1 MISNPEC
8 VFEVTY
14 KTSNSE
20 QLLVEQFRFD
30 ELADLKRFI
39 KRYKYATLH
48 VLNDHNS
55 VINAAANTAFKYGVH
70 LVINQIH
77 YKFNDDN
84 THLND
89 RQVTIELIT
98 KAKELVFFKAV
109 QHKLINTMLLESPLY
124 YSEQQAIDSVK
135 SIFQIDSYISH
146 REMGQRINKKANTL
160 DCLQAAFD
168 KRRKQAKSF
177 ISISPNSSL
186 IYTELDFEKHLIEY
200 VLENDGLFV
209 LNDKIGSGKTKH
221 LLQLFEYFSDSGL
234 KPIFVTPF
242 VALTKKIIDGDRN
255 YMSDKAKRDVGSLPG
270 LATCIDSI
278 SAKRQ
283 FDGFRESSK
292 ITIVDEYEECINAF
306 TQSARMGQTLTSRSQ
321 ALAKFAKLLNKPK
334 VILADA
340 LFCDLSIEQLQK
352 LTNKKIHILSNS
364 AAPRYSAKK
373 INVLDDKQHL
383 FNLIEARKSG
393 ESMAIFNDA
402 SQQKFNKFKSVFEA
416 ITDGDNNLGYCTNAK
431 FLRSKSG
438 QEYLRNIDKELI
450 EKKVHQFSPSITS
463 GHSFEGVEMDSVNIF
478 SNKTILPSQVV
489 QSIGRFRLNNKV
501 NLSFYKPNI
510 PVDFTVSLQAIKNEL
525 TKEELYK
532 NSSAE
537 EEELQNNLYVDV
549 IVQRVRQQRLM
560 SKFHCANTLL
570 MLEYLGCEITYG
582 SNFEEHKDIA
592 KKRLSNAEAALS
604 EQYLLTNLEEPISE
618 HKYLKLL
625 SNSHWNTEDQEQLI
639 HTYEFINHYQLH
651 NHVMLIEE
659 VLAFDSFGQGRQYI
673 SNIELINSN
682 IGLKERELAYKKL
695 VLGKLAKVTELLE
708 SDTPKWTSYDA
719 ASFVDWLSK
728 EKLILNGIVE
738 PIERYFEV
746 VFNYTKISKSQPAS
760 TVKALL
766 EKEFSLQVVKK
777 KETKFING
785 ERPYRFSIKHADLD
799 KLRAGKKLTS
809 NDQIKR
815 AQGLLYFYKQSFPE
829 FELEDTE
836 IKSCEPK
843 QLVRLLK
850 FAQNRASY
858 YDYFN
863 EQILRI
869 QSEAFEYYVASLV
882 A

>member
-1 MISNPEC
+1 MISNLEC

-14 KTSNSE
+14 KTSNSD
-20 QLLVEQFRFD
+20 QLQAEQFRLD
-30 ELADLKRFI
+30 ELVELKRFF
-39 KRYKYATLH
+39 KRHKHATLH
-48 VLNDHNS
+48 VLNDNNR

-70 LVINQIH
+70 LVVNQRR
-77 YKFNDDN
+77 YRFNDDN
-84 THLND
+84 THLNN
-89 RQVTIELIT
+89 RQITIELI
-98 KAKELVFFKAV
+98 KQAKDFVFFKAV
-109 QHKLINTMLLESPLY
+109 QSKLINTMLLESPLY

-135 SIFQIDSYISH
+135 SIFQIDNYISH
-146 REMGQRINKKANTL
+146 EEMGQRINKKENTL

-168 KRRKQAKSF
+168 ERRAEAKSF

-242 VALTKKIIDGDRN
+242 VALTKKIIDDDRN
-255 YMSDKAKRDVGSLPG
+255 YRSDKAKRDVDSLPG

-292 ITIVDEYEECINAF
+292 ITIADEYEECINAF

-373 INVLDDKQHL
+373 INVFDDKQHL

-402 SQQKFNKFKSVFEA
+402 SQQKFNKYRSIFDA
-416 ITDGDNNLGYCTNAK
+416 ITEGDTQLGHNVNAK
-431 FLRSKSG
+431 FLRSKQG
-438 QEYLRNIDKELI
+438 QIYLENMDKELQ
-450 EKKVHQFSPSITS
+450 ERKVHQFSPSITS
-463 GHSFEGVEMDSVNIF
+463 GHSFEQVEMDSVNIL
-478 SNKTILPSQVV
+478 SNKTILPTQII
-489 QSIGRFRLNNKV
+489 QSTGRFRLNSEL

-510 PVDFTVSLQAIKNEL
+510 PVDFEVSHQAIKGEL
-525 TKEELYK
+525 IKEELYK
-532 NSSAE
+532 NSSVE

-549 IVQRVRQQRLM
+549 IVQRIRQQRLM
-560 SKFHCANTLL
+560 TKNYCANTLL
-570 MLEYLGCEITYG
+570 MLEHLGCEITYG
-582 SNFEEHKDIA
+582 SNFDDHKNIA
-592 KKRLSNAEAALS
+592 KKKLSHAESVLS
-604 EQYLLTNLEEPISE
+604 AQYLFSNLEESVSE
-618 HKYLKLL
+618 DNYLRLL
-625 SNSHWNTEDQEQLI
+625 SKSHWCTEEEEQKI
-639 HTYEFINHYQLH
+639 KTYEFINHYQLH
-651 NHVMLIEE
+651 NHPMLIEE
-659 VLAFDSFGQGRQYI
+659 VLAFDCFGQGRQYI
-673 SNIELINSN
+673 YNIELINSD
-682 IGLKERELAYKKL
+682 IEFKEIELAYKKL
-695 VLGKLAKVTELLE
+695 VLGKLAKVTGLLE
-708 SDTPKWTSYDA
+708 SDTSEWNSHDA
-719 ASFVDWLSK
+719 ASFVSWLAEEELVLS
-728 EKLILNGIVE
+728 GIVE
-738 PIERYFEV
+738 PIEKYFKV
-746 VFNYTKISKSQPAS
+746 VFNYTKISRSQPAS
-760 TVKALL
+760 TIKALL
-766 EKEFSLQVVKK
+766 EKEFGLRVVKK

-785 ERPYRFSIKHADLD
+785 ERPYRFNINHLDLE
-799 KLRAGKKLTS
+799 KQRAATKLTS
-809 NDQIKR
+809 NDQTER
-815 AQGLLYFYKQSFPE
+815 AQGLLYFYKQSFLE

-843 QLVRLLK
+843 QLERLLK

-858 YDYFN
+858 YDYFD
-863 EQILRI
+863 ERIVRI
-869 QSEAFEYYVASLV
+869 QSEACEYY
-882 A
+882 

>member
-1 MISNPEC
+1 MKINLNNVFKVLHKTDLSNHIQEA
-8 VFEVTY
+8 FF
-14 KTSNSE
+14 SI
-20 QLLVEQFRFD
+20 D
-30 ELADLKRFI
+30 ELTDLKRFL
-39 KRYKYATLH
+39 KSHKNSTLLVQSSDGKH
-48 VLNDHNS
+48 
-55 VINAAANTAFKYGVH
+55 IYIAAEIAFKAGIELSVNGRLYRFQEGNEH
-70 LVINQIH
+70 LSQRQI
-77 YKFNDDN
+77 
-84 THLND
+84 
-89 RQVTIELIT
+89 TIELI
-98 KAKELVFFKAV
+98 KQAKEFLFFKAV
-109 QHKLINTMLLESPLY
+109 KSKLINTILLESPLY

-160 DCLQAAFD
+160 DCLQRAFD
-168 KRRKQAKSF
+168 KRRKLAKSF

-186 IYTELDFEKHLIEY
+186 IYTNLAFERHLIKY
-200 VLENDGLFV
+200 VLENDGLF
-209 LNDKIGSGKTKH
+209 LLTDRIGTGKTKRG
-221 LLQLFEYFSDSGL
+221 LRPLFEHFCSAGL
-234 KPIFVTPF
+234 KPLFITPF

-255 YMSDKAKRDVGSLPG
+255 YMSDKAKRDTDSLSG

-283 FDGFRESSK
+283 FDGFRESSQ

-306 TQSARMGQTLTSRSQ
+306 TQKARMGQTLTSRSQ

-364 AAPRYSAKK
+364 AAPRYPAKK
-373 INVLDDKQHL
+373 INVLDDNQHL

-416 ITDGDNNLGYCTNAK
+416 ITDGDNKLGYCTNAK

-463 GHSFEGVEMDSVNIF
+463 GHSFEQVEMDSVNIF

-489 QSIGRFRLNNKV
+489 QSIGRFRLNNKI

-510 PVDFTVSLQAIKNEL
+510 PVDFDVSHQAIKNEL
-525 TKEELYK
+525 IKEELYK

-537 EEELQNNLYVDV
+537 KEELQNNLYVDV

-570 MLEYLGCEITYG
+570 MLEHLGCEITYG
-582 SNFEEHKDIA
+582 SNFEEHKEIA
-592 KKRLSNAEAALS
+592 RKRLSNAVVALS
-604 EQYLLTNLEEPISE
+604 EQYLFTNLETPVSE
-618 HKYLKLL
+618 GNYLKLI
-625 SNSHWNTEDQEQLI
+625 SSSYWNTEEQDQQI
-639 HTYEFINHYQLH
+639 QTYEFINHYQLNYH
-651 NHVMLIEE
+651 PIIIEE
-659 VLAFDSFGQGRQYI
+659 VLAFDGFGQGRQYI
-673 SNIELINSN
+673 SNIELIKTN
-682 IGLKERELAYKKL
+682 IEFKEIELAYKKL
-695 VLGKLAKVTELLE
+695 VLGKLAKITGLLE
-708 SDTPKWTSYDA
+708 SDTPEWTSHDA
-719 ASFVDWLSK
+719 AGFVDWLAEGK
-728 EKLILNGIVE
+728 FVLNDILEPVEK
-738 PIERYFEV
+738 YFEV
-746 VFNYTKISKSQPAS
+746 VFNYTKISKPQPAS
-760 TVKALL
+760 TIKALL
-766 EKEFSLQVVKK
+766 EKGFGVRVVKK

-785 ERPYRFSIKHADLD
+785 KRPYYFNINHADLE
-799 KLRAGKKLTS
+799 KLKAATKLTS
-809 NDQIKR
+809 NDQIAR

-829 FELEDTE
+829 FKLEDTE

-843 QLVRLLK
+843 QLERLLK

-858 YDYFN
+858 YDYFD
-863 EQILRI
+863 ERIVRI
-869 QSEAFEYYVASLV
+869 QSEACEYY
-882 A
+882 

>member
-160 DCLQAAFD
+160 DCLQAAFE

-255 YMSDKAKRDVGSLPG
+255 YMSDKAKRDVDSLPS

-283 FDGFRESSK
+283 FDGFRESSQ
-292 ITIVDEYEECINAF
+292 ITIVDEYEECINSF
-306 TQSARMGQTLTSRSQ
+306 TQSARMGQTLTSRYQ
-321 ALAKFAKLLNKPK
+321 ALAKFVKLLNKPK

-364 AAPRYSAKK
+364 AAPKYPAKK
-373 INVLDDKQHL
+373 IHVLDDKQHL

-416 ITDGDNNLGYCTNAK
+416 ITEGENNIGYCANAK

-450 EKKVHQFSPSITS
+450 KKKVHQFSPSITS
-463 GHSFEGVEMDSVNIF
+463 GHSFEQVEMDSVNIF
-478 SNKTILPSQVV
+478 SNKTILPTQII
-489 QSIGRFRLNNKV
+489 QSTGRFRLNYKV

-510 PVDFTVSLQAIKNEL
+510 PVDFSVSHQAIKNEL
-525 TKEELYK
+525 IKEELYR

-537 EEELQNNLYVDV
+537 KEELQNILYVDV

-560 SKFHCANTLL
+560 TKNYCANTLL
-570 MLEYLGCEITYG
+570 MLEHLGCEITYG
-582 SNFEEHKDIA
+582 SNFEEHKELA

-604 EQYLLTNLEEPISE
+604 EQYLLINLEEPVSE

-625 SNSHWNTEDQEQLI
+625 SNSHWNTEEQEQLI
-639 HTYEFINHYQLH
+639 YTYELINHYQLH
-651 NHVMLIEE
+651 SHPMLIEE
-659 VLAFDSFGQGRQYI
+659 ALAFDSFGQGRQHI
-673 SNIELINSN
+673 SNIELIKSN
-682 IGLKERELAYKKL
+682 IEFKEIELAYKKL
-695 VLGKLAKVTELLE
+695 VLGKLAKITGLLE
-708 SDTPKWTSYDA
+708 SDTPEWTSHDA
-719 ASFVDWLSK
+719 VSFVNWLAE
-728 EKLILNGIVE
+728 EKLVLNGILEPVE
-738 PIERYFEV
+738 KYFEV
-746 VFNYTKISKSQPAS
+746 VFNYTKISKPQPAS
-760 TVKALL
+760 TIKALL
-766 EKEFSLQVVKK
+766 EKGFGVRVVKK

-785 ERPYRFSIKHADLD
+785 KRPYYFNINHADLE
-799 KLRAGKKLTS
+799 KLKAATKLTS
-809 NDQIKR
+809 NDQIAR

-829 FELEDTE
+829 FKLEDTE

-843 QLVRLLK
+843 QLERLLK

-858 YDYFN
+858 YDYFD
-863 EQILRI
+863 ERIVRI
-869 QSEAFEYYVASLV
+869 QSEACEYCVAN
-882 A
+882 

>member
-14 KTSNSE
+14 KTSNSK

-70 LVINQIH
+70 LVINQMH

-186 IYTELDFEKHLIEY
+186 IYTNLDFEKHLIEY

-242 VALTKKIIDGDRN
+242 VALTKKIIDDDRN
-255 YMSDKAKRDVGSLPG
+255 YRSDKAKRDVDSLPG

-278 SAKRQ
+278 SAKRE
-283 FDGFRESSK
+283 FDGIRESSQ
-292 ITIVDEYEECINAF
+292 ITIVDEYEECINSF
-306 TQSARMGQTLTSRSQ
+306 TQSARMGQTLSNRYQ
-321 ALAKFAKLLNKPK
+321 ALAKFVKLLKKPK

-340 LFCDLSIEQLQK
+340 LFCDLSIQQLQK
-352 LTNKKIHILSNS
+352 LTNRKIHILSNS
-364 AAPRYSAKK
+364 AAPKYPAKK
-373 INVLDDKQHL
+373 IHVLDDKQHL

-393 ESMAIFNDA
+393 ESIAIFNDA

-416 ITDGDNNLGYCTNAK
+416 ITEGENNIGYCANAK

-463 GHSFEGVEMDSVNIF
+463 GHSFEQVEMDSVNIF
-478 SNKTILPSQVV
+478 SNKTILPTQII
-489 QSIGRFRLNNKV
+489 QSIGRFRLNYKV

-510 PVDFTVSLQAIKNEL
+510 PVDFAVSHQAIKNEL
-525 TKEELYK
+525 IKEELYR

-537 EEELQNNLYVDV
+537 KEELQNNLYVDV

-560 SKFHCANTLL
+560 TKNYCANTLL
-570 MLEYLGCEITYG
+570 MLEHLGCTITYG
-582 SNFEEHKDIA
+582 SNFDEHKELA

-604 EQYLLTNLEEPISE
+604 EQYLLINLEEPVSE
-618 HKYLKLL
+618 QKYLKLL
-625 SNSHWNTEDQEQLI
+625 SNSHWNTEEQDQLI

-651 NHVMLIEE
+651 SHPMLIEE
-659 VLAFDSFGQGRQYI
+659 VLAFDSFGRGRQYI

-682 IGLKERELAYKKL
+682 IEFKERDLAYKKL

-708 SDTPKWTSYDA
+708 SDTPEWTSHDA

-728 EKLILNGIVE
+728 EKLVLNGIAE

-766 EKEFSLQVVKK
+766 EKEFGVRVERK

-785 ERPYRFSIKHADLD
+785 ERPYRFSIKHADFD

-809 NDQIKR
+809 NDQTER

-829 FELEDTE
+829 FELEDSE

-843 QLVRLLK
+843 RLVRLLK

-858 YDYFN
+858 YDYFD
-863 EQILRI
+863 ERI
-869 QSEAFEYYVASLV
+869 VRMQSEACEYCVAN
-882 A
+882 

>member
-168 KRRKQAKSF
+168 KRRKQAKSL

-255 YMSDKAKRDVGSLPG
+255 YMSDKAKRDVDSLPG
-270 LATCIDSI
+270 LAACIDSI

-292 ITIVDEYEECINAF
+292 LTILDEYEECINAF

-416 ITDGDNNLGYCTNAK
+416 ITDGDHNLGYCTNAK

-463 GHSFEGVEMDSVNIF
+463 GHSFEQVEMDSVNIF

-510 PVDFTVSLQAIKNEL
+510 PVDFEVTHQAIKNEL
-525 TKEELYK
+525 IKEELYR
-532 NSSAE
+532 NSSVE

-560 SKFHCANTLL
+560 AKNYCANTLL
-570 MLEYLGCEITYG
+570 MLEHLGCEITYG
-582 SNFEEHKDIA
+582 SDFDDHKNIA
-592 KKRLSNAEAALS
+592 KKKLSYAESTLS
-604 EQYLLTNLEEPISE
+604 AQYLFSNLEESVSE
-618 HKYLKLL
+618 DKYLRLL
-625 SNSHWNTEDQEQLI
+625 SKSHWCTEEEEQKI
-639 HTYEFINHYQLH
+639 KTYEFINYYQLH
-651 NHVMLIEE
+651 NHAMLIEE

-766 EKEFSLQVVKK
+766 EKEFGLQVVKK

-809 NDQIKR
+809 NDQIER
-815 AQGLLYFYKQSFPE
+815 EQGLLYFYKQSFPE

-843 QLVRLLK
+843 QLARLLD

-858 YDYFN
+858 YDYFD
-863 EQILRI
+863 ERILRM
-869 QSEAFEYYVASLV
+869 QSEACEHYVASLAV
-882 A
+882 

>member
-14 KTSNSE
+14 KTSNTE

-30 ELADLKRFI
+30 ELVELKRFFNRH
-39 KRYKYATLH
+39 KHATLH
-48 VLNDHNS
+48 VLNDNNR
-55 VINAAANTAFKYGVH
+55 VINAAANTAFKCGVH
-70 LVINQIH
+70 LVVNQRR
-77 YKFNDDN
+77 YRFNDDN
-84 THLND
+84 THLNN
-89 RQVTIELIT
+89 RQITIELI
-98 KAKELVFFKAV
+98 KQAKDFVFFKAV
-109 QHKLINTMLLESPLY
+109 QSKLINMMLLESPLY

-135 SIFQIDSYISH
+135 SIFQIDSYVSH
-146 REMGQRINKKANTL
+146 REMGHRINKKVNTVEH
-160 DCLQAAFD
+160 LQAEFD
-168 KRRKQAKSF
+168 KRREMAKSF
-177 ISISPNSSL
+177 ISISPRSSL
-186 IYTELDFEKHLIEY
+186 IYTNLDFEKHLIEY

-242 VALTKKIIDGDRN
+242 VALTKKIIDDDRN
-255 YMSDKAKRDVGSLPG
+255 YRSDKAKRDVDSLPG

-283 FDGFRESSK
+283 FDGIRESSQ
-292 ITIVDEYEECINAF
+292 ITIVDEYEECINSF
-306 TQSARMGQTLTSRSQ
+306 TQSARMGQTLTSRYQ
-321 ALAKFAKLLNKPK
+321 ALAKFVKLLNKPK

-364 AAPRYSAKK
+364 ATPKYPAKK
-373 INVLDDKQHL
+373 IHVLDDKQHL

-416 ITDGDNNLGYCTNAK
+416 ITEGENNIGYCANAK

-438 QEYLRNIDKELI
+438 QEYLRNIDQELI

-463 GHSFEGVEMDSVNIF
+463 GHSFEQVEMDSVNIF
-478 SNKTILPSQVV
+478 SNKTILPTQII
-489 QSIGRFRLNNKV
+489 QSTGRFRLNYKV
-501 NLSFYKPNI
+501 YLSFYKPNI
-510 PVDFTVSLQAIKNEL
+510 PVDFEVSHQAIKDEL
-525 TKEELYK
+525 IKEELYK

-560 SKFHCANTLL
+560 TKNYCANTLL
-570 MLEYLGCEITYG
+570 MLEHLGCTITYG
-582 SNFEEHKDIA
+582 SNFDEHKELA

-604 EQYLLTNLEEPISE
+604 EQYLLINLEEPVSE

-625 SNSHWNTEDQEQLI
+625 SNSHWNTEEQEQLI
-639 HTYEFINHYQLH
+639 YTYELINHYQLH
-651 NHVMLIEE
+651 SHPMLIEE
-659 VLAFDSFGQGRQYI
+659 VLAFDSFGQGRQHI
-673 SNIELINSN
+673 SNIELIKSN
-682 IGLKERELAYKKL
+682 IEFKEIELAYKKL
-695 VLGKLAKVTELLE
+695 VLGKLAKITGLLE
-708 SDTPKWTSYDA
+708 SDTPEWTSHDA
-719 ASFVDWLSK
+719 VSFVNWLAE
-728 EKLILNGIVE
+728 EKLVLNAILV
-738 PIERYFEV
+738 PIARYFEV
-746 VFNYTKISKSQPAS
+746 VFNYTKISKPQPAS
-760 TVKALL
+760 TIKALL
-766 EKEFSLQVVKK
+766 EKEFGLQVVKK
-777 KETKFING
+777 KETKSING

-809 NDQIKR
+809 NDQIAR
-815 AQGLLYFYKQSFPE
+815 AQGLLYFYQQSFPE

-843 QLVRLLK
+843 QLRHSLK

-858 YDYFN
+858 YDYLD
-863 EQILRI
+863 ERI
-869 QSEAFEYYVASLV
+869 VRMQSEAYEHH
-882 A
+882 